1 MEAPFIYC
9 RPTGNSSTEDELL
22 KAALEGDLGR
32 LKGTIAK
39 LGKGN
44 GGRAAVFSYT
54 KAGIGVLHCTACAGH
69 LEVCKYLVE
78 EHGGDVNMAAA
89 EGVTPF
95 MSAAQSGDVS
105 TVKCLLDRGGDL
117 MKADDKGRTVL
128 HHAACAGSSKVTEFL
143 LSKGIPVDID
153 YGHGTALHQ
162 AANNEQDK
170 TVKILLDHH
179 ANPNTNVSGVNT
191 PLIGALLN
199 HSLKCMKLLIKAGAD
214 VNGKGC
220 LITPLVLATKR
231 GGYTNEVRLLLKAG
245 ADPNI
250 PDDLGRLPVELAALN
265 DSMEEVEMLF
275 PLTSPIPGVRN
286 WSVDGV
292 ISHAKLESAKPLEG
306 HHITRRKAMCK
317 SQASDA
323 FKRKDYKSASK
334 LYGLAID
341 HAPDATLYSNRSL
354 CRLLLGDGE
363 GALSDAYKCRM
374 MRPDWAKGCYRL
386 AAAHMLLGEHKQAHD
401 ALLDAQKLDPGNEE
415 IERELRKAMELMKV
429 SPDENEQ

>member
-1 MEAPFIYC
+1 MEAPFIYR
-9 RPTGNSSTEDELL
+9 RPRGSGSTED
-22 KAALEGDLGR
+22 AAIMAAVDGDLGR
-32 LKGTIAK
+32 LKGIVES

-44 GGRAAVFSYT
+44 GDRAAVFSL
-54 KAGIGVLHCTACAGH
+54 KKGGVGVLHCAACTGH

-78 EHGGDVNMAAA
+78 ELGGDANMKAA

-95 MSAAQSGDVS
+95 MTAAQSGDVS
-105 TVKCLLDRGGDL
+105 TVKYLLDRGGDL
-117 MKADDKGRTVL
+117 MKADEKGRTVL
-128 HHAACAGSSKVTEFL
+128 HHAACTGSTKVTEFL

-162 AANNEQDK
+162 AAINEQDK

-179 ANPNTNVSGVNT
+179 ANPNTTFSGVGT
-191 PLIGALLN
+191 PLVGALLY

-214 VNGKGC
+214 VNGKGN
-220 LITPLVLATKR
+220 LASPLVIATMR
-231 GGYTNEVRLLLKAG
+231 GGYTDEVRLLLKAG

-265 DSMEEVEMLF
+265 DCMEEVEMLF
-275 PLTSPIPGVRN
+275 PLTSPILGVPN

-292 ISHAKLESAKPLEG
+292 ISHAKLECEKPLEE
-306 HHITRRKAMCK
+306 HHIARRKAMFK
-317 SQASDA
+317 SQASKA
-323 FKRKDYKSASK
+323 FKLKNYALASK

-354 CRLLLGDGE
+354 CRLQMGDGE

-374 MRPDWAKGCYRL
+374 MRPDWAKGCYRQG
-386 AAAHMLLGEHKQAHD
+386 AAHMLLGEHKQAHN

-429 SPDENEQ
+429 PPDEDEQ